1 MKQKTVQKDNILS
14 LIKSKYI
21 RNFLKKY
28 WLSYVFGIVFLIT
41 IDFLQT
47 RIPVIIGVVIDGLD
61 QSSINSQTIL
71 NEILRIGILALG
83 IVAGRVL
90 WRYFIFGTARKI
102 ERDIRND
109 LFSQLEKM
117 SLEFFHQHKT
127 GEIMA
132 YITNDLEAVRQ
143 AMGQGVMMIF
153 DVFCL
158 LAFIISDMIKDI
170 SFTLTL
176 SAVIPLLIIAL
187 VTGLLGPRL
196 FKKFSE
202 RQEAFAKVS
211 DFVQEDI
218 SGMKVIKAFV
228 QQEKEIQ
235 AFDKVNQEYFAKNIS
250 LSKTRSIMDP
260 LMTLISGLSFAIAIA
275 YGGILALNGGITVG
289 NFSVFISYL
298 GMLVWP
304 MMAVG
309 MSLNM
314 ITMGSA
320 SLKRIETI
328 LSVSP
333 EIHDNEPVT
342 EVADFNGEI
351 EVKNL
356 TYRYPSSD
364 NYVLK
369 DVSFKV
375 ESGQTLGIVGRTGS
389 GKTTL
394 MNLLV
399 RLYDAEAG
407 SIFVSGVDVLDLPL
421 KQLRGNIGYVTQD
434 NFLFSDTI
442 ANNIDYVDGNSSQE
456 KIQAAAEF
464 SCVHDNIIDFAE
476 GYNTLVGE
484 KGVTLSGGQKQRI
497 SISRAYIIEPQILIL
512 DDSVSAVDTDTEE
525 KILTN
530 IKNLRKGKTNV
541 IIAHRL
547 SALIDAD
554 QIIVIDNGAVTEQ
567 GTHKQLLA
575 RKGLYFSL
583 YKKQQLEKMIDE
595 EE

>member
-170 SFTLTL
+170 SFTLTM

-275 YGGILALNGGITVG
+275 YGGILALNGSITVG

-333 EIHDNEPVT
+333 EIHDNEPVS